1 MLVAPLS
8 SGSRRLKGGGSQD
21 WLPHFFE
28 TVIRWSGD
36 GQARAGGQTTKGDRL
51 SHLGPC
57 YASPLMRRI
66 PAALAAALLLFSA
79 GCGYV
84 GGPLKPLANV
94 PAKVTDLAA
103 VQRGSI
109 IIVHFPVPQQTTEAR
124 KIGKPVKLDLRIG
137 STPEPFNP
145 AQWLDH
151 AKPLSGI
158 RVGQGLATLE
168 IPIAEWTGKQ
178 AILGVRVVG
187 ANGKDAGWSN
197 YQAIRVVPAPQ
208 VPVNL
213 KLDNRAEGVHMSW
226 SGSGNQFRV
235 IRRGNPGD
243 AWGVVA
249 TLDSHEWTD
258 TSTEFGKPYFYEV
271 QSLVDV
277 GDQKFAESD
286 LSAPS
291 DITPMDVFPPAVPT
305 GLRADAAPGSMELVW
320 DRNTEPDLAGYRIYR
335 STGDGPFEKLAE
347 SNEIPN
353 YSDRAVEHGKTY
365 HYAIASFD
373 RSTPPNE
380 SARSA
385 GVEATF
391 Q

>member
-1 MLVAPLS
+1 MQWW
-8 SGSRRLKGGGSQD
+8 GRRCSPAREPAWAGEHR
-21 WLPHFFE
+21 LPHH
-28 TVIRWSGD
+28 TRTAP
-36 GQARAGGQTTKGDRL
+36 QHHAP
-51 SHLGPC
+51 PC
-57 YASPLMRRI
+57 YASRLMRRI
-66 PAALAAALLLFSA
+66 PAALAAAVLLLSA

-94 PAKVTDLAA
+94 PAKVANLAA

-109 IIVHFPVPQQTTEAR
+109 IIVHFTVPQQTTEAR
-124 KIGKPVKLDLRIG
+124 PIGKPVKLDLRIG
-137 STPEPFNP
+137 STPEPFNQ

-151 AKPLSGI
+151 AKPLGGI
-158 RVGQGLATLE
+158 RVDQGIATLE

-178 AILGVRVVG
+178 AVLGVRVVG

-197 YQAIRVVPAPQ
+197 YPAIRVVPAPQ
-208 VPVNL
+208 APVNF

-226 SGSGNQFRV
+226 SGSGNQFRIV
-235 IRRGNPGD
+235 RRSGSAD
-243 AWGVVA
+243 AWAVVA

-258 TSTEFGKPYFYEV
+258 TSTEFGKPYSYEV

-277 GDQKFAESD
+277 GDRKFAESD
-286 LSAPS
+286 LTAPG
-291 DITPMDVFPPAVPT
+291 DITPVDVFPPAVPT
-305 GLRADAAPGSMELVW
+305 GLRADAAPGSIELVW

-365 HYAIASFD
+365 RYAITAFD
-373 RSTPPNE
+373 RCTPPNE
-380 SARSA
+380 SERSTA
-385 GVEATF
+385 LQVTY

>member
-1 MLVAPLS
+1 
-8 SGSRRLKGGGSQD
+8 
-21 WLPHFFE
+21 
-28 TVIRWSGD
+28 
-36 GQARAGGQTTKGDRL
+36 
-51 SHLGPC
+51 
-57 YASPLMRRI
+57 MRRI
-66 PAALAAALLLFSA
+66 PAALAAAVLLLPA
-79 GCGYV
+79 GCGYI

-103 VQRGSI
+103 VQRGSLV
-109 IIVHFPVPQQTTEAR
+109 IVHFTVPQLTTEAR
-124 KIGKPVKLDLRIG
+124 KIGKPVTLDLRIG
-137 STPEPFNP
+137 TTPEPFNP

-151 AKPLSGI
+151 AKPLTGLGG
-158 RVGQGLATLE
+158 GQGLATLE

-197 YQAIRVVPAPQ
+197 YVAIRVVPAPQ

-286 LSAPS
+286 LSAPG
-291 DITPMDVFPPAVPT
+291 DITPIDVFPPAVPT
-305 GLRADAAPGSMELVW
+305 GLRADAAPASIELVW

-335 STGDGPFEKLAE
+335 SAGDGPFEKLAE

-365 HYAIASFD
+365 HYAITAFD

-380 SARSA
+380 SGRSA

>member
-1 MLVAPLS
+1 
-8 SGSRRLKGGGSQD
+8 
-21 WLPHFFE
+21 
-28 TVIRWSGD
+28 
-36 GQARAGGQTTKGDRL
+36 
-51 SHLGPC
+51 
-57 YASPLMRRI
+57 MRRI
-66 PAALAAALLLFSA
+66 PAALAAALLLLSA

-84 GGPLKPLANV
+84 GAPLTPLANV
-94 PAKVTDLAA
+94 PAKITDLAA
-103 VQRGSI
+103 VQRGSVL
-109 IIVHFPVPQQTTEAR
+109 IVHFTVPQLTTEKR
-124 KIGKPVKLDLRIG
+124 PIDKPLKLDLRMG

-158 RVGQGLATLE
+158 RVDQGLATLE

-226 SGSGNQFRV
+226 SGSGNRFRI
-235 IRRGNPGD
+235 IRRSNPGD
-243 AWGVVA
+243 AWAVVA

-277 GDQKFAESD
+277 GDRQFAESD
-286 LSAPS
+286 LTAPR

-305 GLRADAAPGSMELVW
+305 GLRADAAPGSIEVVW
-320 DRNTEPDLAGYRIYR
+320 GSSTDLDLAGYRIYR
-335 STGDGPFEKLAE
+335 STGDGLFEK
-347 SNEIPN
+347 
-353 YSDRAVEHGKTY
+353 
-365 HYAIASFD
+365 
-373 RSTPPNE
+373 RSE
-380 SARSA
+380 ERR
-385 GVEATF
+385 GG
-391 Q
+391 

>member
-1 MLVAPLS
+1 
-8 SGSRRLKGGGSQD
+8 
-21 WLPHFFE
+21 
-28 TVIRWSGD
+28 
-36 GQARAGGQTTKGDRL
+36 
-51 SHLGPC
+51 
-57 YASPLMRRI
+57 MRRI
-66 PAALAAALLLFSA
+66 SAALAAAVLLLYA

-103 VQRGSI
+103 VQRGAV
-109 IIVHFPVPQQTTEAR
+109 IIVHFPVPQLTTEAQP
-124 KIGKPVKLDLRIG
+124 ISKPMKLDLRIG
-137 STPEPFNP
+137 TTPEPFNS

-151 AKPLSGI
+151 AKPLTGI
-158 RVGQGLATLE
+158 TVNQGIATLE
-168 IPIAEWTGKQ
+168 IPIAEWTGKL
-178 AILGVRVVG
+178 AILGVRVVS

-197 YQAIRVVPAPQ
+197 YQAIHVVPAPQ

-226 SGSGNQFRV
+226 SGSGNQFRIV
-235 IRRGNPGD
+235 RRGSPD
-243 AWGVVA
+243 EAWAVVA

-258 TSTEFGKPYFYEV
+258 TSTEFGKLYFYEM

-277 GDQKFAESD
+277 GDHKFAESD
-286 LSAPS
+286 FTAPG
-291 DITPMDVFPPAVPT
+291 DITPIDVFPPAVPT
-305 GLRADAAPGSMELVW
+305 GLRADVAPASIELVW

-365 HYAIASFD
+365 HYAITAFD

-380 SARSA
+380 SARSGA
-385 GVEATF
+385 VKTTF